1 MELRVAEGSPGDE
14 SVIVRGVIDLAASPD
29 PAVRA
34 QVWRKVRTL
43 RERAFI
49 PALVAASRSEPD
61 DEVRR
66 EAVAT
71 LAIGFPADEGVRAA
85 LAASARDDWAPLVR
99 AVAQRGL
106 ADEAAWKE
114 TTVSVLKDA
123 SLPAAARAEAMMF
136 YMFGVGPM
144 LVSPAPDTRQVL
156 EELDDQTIQTLAG
169 ALVSHRADDSRA
181 HLALVQGGDPRVRAT
196 LEKISRQDPDATQRE
211 RAALMILS
219 VPH

>member
-1 MELRVAEGSPGDE
+1 
-14 SVIVRGVIDLAASPD
+14 
-29 PAVRA
+29 
-34 QVWRKVRTL
+34 
-43 RERAFI
+43 
-49 PALVAASRSEPD
+49 
-61 DEVRR
+61 
-66 EAVAT
+66 
-71 LAIGFPADEGVRAA
+71 
-85 LAASARDDWAPLVR
+85 
-99 AVAQRGL
+99 
-106 ADEAAWKE
+106 
-114 TTVSVLKDA
+114 
-123 SLPAAARAEAMMF
+123 MMF